1 MATTKQISNSI
12 FKDLNKWDI
21 DKAIE
26 FSTDESNTRESL
38 IRPFFEILGYQ
49 FLNDYQNEFVADMN
63 GRKSRKVDMAFLF
76 GNQTPSMIVEC
87 KRANISLN
95 DKHFRQLNEYA
106 IDLSSVKVGV
116 VTNGINYDFYTKSG
130 NSLNPKPFFSFDITD
145 YDLSDIDNLSLFEK
159 GNLNFDKI
167 LEEAEEV
174 YFLDK
179 FDDALYTSLKNPSN
193 NLIKEI
199 YQLMGGKRA
208 SPRINAKIKGLI
220 NYISI
225 RNVSD
230 KMLENVSSNSVNGI
244 ITTDEEIKFFNIV
257 KTILGLS
264 NKFKNTELDRV
275 SYKDYKNFFAIQVDD
290 SRLKKIAVLKYKSRK
305 PIIQI
310 NDKEIEI
317 TEVSV
322 AEITKHKNAIVN
334 SGLSNLL

>member
-159 GNLNFDKI
+159 GNLNFDNI

-179 FDDALYTSLKNPSN
+179 FDDALYNVLKNPSN

-230 KMLENVSSNSVNGI
+230 KMLENVSSNSANGI

-334 SGLSNLL
+334 SGLLNLL

>member
-159 GNLNFDKI
+159 GNLNFDNI

-179 FDDALYTSLKNPSN
+179 FDDALYNVLKNPSN

-230 KMLENVSSNSVNGI
+230 KMLENVSSNSANGI

>member
-1 MATTKQISNSI
+1 MATPKQISNAI

-21 DKAIE
+21 NKAIG

-49 FLNDYQNEFVADMN
+49 FLNDYQNEFMADMN
-63 GRKSRKVDMAFLF
+63 GRKRRKVDMAFLF
-76 GNQTPSMIVEC
+76 GNQYPSMIVEC

-106 IDLSSVKVGV
+106 IDLPSVKVGV
-116 VTNGINYDFYTKSG
+116 VTNGINYDFYTKSA

-145 YDLSDIDNLSLFEK
+145 FDLSDIDNLALFEK

-167 LEEAEEV
+167 IDEAEEV

-179 FDDALYTSLKNPSN
+179 FDNAFFKTLSNPSN
-193 NLIKEI
+193 NLVKEI

-208 SPRINAKIKGLI
+208 SPRINTKIKGLI
-220 NYISI
+220 NYISL
-225 RNVSD
+225 RNVSNR
-230 KMLENVSSNSVNGI
+230 MLENVSSNSANGI

-264 NKFKNTELDRV
+264 NKFKNIELDRV
-275 SYKDYKNFFAIQVDD
+275 SFKDYKNFFAVQVDD
-290 SRLKKIAVLKYKSRK
+290 SRLKKIAVLKYKSRR

-310 NDKEIEI
+310 DEKEIEI
-317 TEVSV
+317 AEVSV
-322 AEITKHKNAIVN
+322 AEVTKHRNIIVD
-334 SGLSNLL
+334 SAVSNLS

>member
-159 GNLNFDKI
+159 GNLNFDNI

-179 FDDALYTSLKNPSN
+179 FDDALYNVLKNPSN

-230 KMLENVSSNSVNGI
+230 KMLENVSSNSANGI

-322 AEITKHKNAIVN
+322 AEITKHKSAIVN

>member
-199 YQLMGGKRA
+199 YHLMGGKRA

-230 KMLENVSSNSVNGI
+230 KMLESVSSNSANGI

-275 SYKDYKNFFAIQVDD
+275 SYKDYKNFFAVQVDD

-317 TEVSV
+317 AEVNV
-322 AEITKHKNAIVN
+322 AEVTKHKNIIVD
-334 SGLSNLL
+334 SAVSNLS

>member
-1 MATTKQISNSI
+1 MATPKQIANSI

-21 DKAIE
+21 PKAIS
-26 FSTDESNTRESL
+26 FSSDESNTRESL

-49 FLNDYQNEFVADMN
+49 FLNDYQNEFTADMN

-76 GNQTPSMIVEC
+76 GNQTPKMIVEC
-87 KRANISLN
+87 KRANISLS

-106 IDLSSVKVGV
+106 IDLASVQVGI
-116 VTNGINYDFYTKSG
+116 VTNGIEYDFYTKSG
-130 NSLNPKPFFSFDITD
+130 NSLNPKPFFSFDLTD
-145 YDLSDIDNLSLFEK
+145 YDLSDIENLALFEK
-159 GNLNFDKI
+159 GNLNFDTI

-179 FDDALYTSLKNPSN
+179 FDNALYENLSNPSN
-193 NLIKEI
+193 NLVKEI

-208 SPRINAKIKGLI
+208 SPRINTKISGLI
-220 NYISI
+220 NYISL

-230 KMLENVSSNSVNGI
+230 RMLENASSKSSNGI

-275 SYKDYKNFFAIQVDD
+275 SYKDYKNFFAVQVDD
-290 SRLKKIAVLKYKSRK
+290 SRLKKIAILKYKSKK

-310 NDKEIEI
+310 DEMDIEI
-317 TEVSV
+317 AEVSV
-322 AEITKHKNAIVN
+322 AEITKHKNVIV
-334 SGLSNLL
+334 SSAVSNLT